1 MTAYLIVRAE
11 VEEESREGF
20 DQWYEME
27 HLPDAFRD
35 FKAVSATRG
44 WSDVEPGMHTAF
56 YEFSDLKT
64 ANAILNSEL
73 IKEFIKEFDRHWNG
87 KVKRTR
93 DILDIKQ
100 NNLEGQFSTYLVGRS
115 KSIPSFD
122 PHIKPGAGLGL
133 TCNSNPFR

>member
-11 VEEESREGF
+11 VVEGSREGF
-20 DQWYEME
+20 DQWYETE

-35 FKAVSATRG
+35 FKAVSASRG

-73 IKEFIKEFDRHWNG
+73 IKEFIKEFDRRWNG

-93 DILDIKQ
+93 DILDVKQ
-100 NNLEGQFSTYLVGRS
+100 KIFE
-115 KSIPSFD
+115 
-122 PHIKPGAGLGL
+122 
-133 TCNSNPFR
+133 